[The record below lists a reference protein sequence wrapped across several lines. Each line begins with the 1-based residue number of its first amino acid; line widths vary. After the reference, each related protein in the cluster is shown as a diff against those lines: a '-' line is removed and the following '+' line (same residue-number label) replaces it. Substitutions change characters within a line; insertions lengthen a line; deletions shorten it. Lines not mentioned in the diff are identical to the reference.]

1 MIKNG
6 PFGDAY
12 NYMSVL
18 YLLEQV
24 KKNMIQEW
32 LIFRTALHAV
42 SSISVFIL
50 LFVKGNY
57 VT

>member
-1 MIKNG
+1 
-6 PFGDAY
+6 
-12 NYMSVL
+12 
-18 YLLEQV
+18 
-24 KKNMIQEW
+24 MIQEW
-32 LIFRTALHAV
+32 LIFRIALHAV

>member
-1 MIKNG
+1 
-6 PFGDAY
+6 
-12 NYMSVL
+12 
-18 YLLEQV
+18 
-24 KKNMIQEW
+24 MIQEW